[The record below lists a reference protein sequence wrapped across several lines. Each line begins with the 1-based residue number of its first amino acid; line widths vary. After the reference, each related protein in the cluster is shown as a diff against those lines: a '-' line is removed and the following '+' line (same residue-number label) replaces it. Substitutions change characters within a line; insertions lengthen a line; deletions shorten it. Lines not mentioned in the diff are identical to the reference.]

1 MSAPFRAKLVQ
12 EIKDNVAGRLGGQ
25 YFDYVTVKVKRDT
38 YKKILQKKLEK
49 QMDKSTELSQ
59 MSEIPLTGDWKK
71 IGDKVKQGL
80 PSGETGR
87 AHYQLIK
94 GTRISDTMW
103 TFAFKRRVNKTG
115 NIEKSSVA
123 KIKQLMKEHLE
134 EVAIEYVHGKTGTG
148 QFDSQ
153 LFRKTSIN
161 EIKEGLRQGDRMKG
175 AQGTNVDQAIA
186 KAIGESTKE
195 GMSSYIEVFGT
206 IIEFYK
212 ELFDY
217 DTDLHSVIS
226 KGQFKKS
233 ILMQGV
239 LDTKLAADNRAEYD
253 EAIKEHAIEFLE
265 EADGKMA
272 TEIFMRMKKGKK
284 NFGKGIGAKKF
295 LNLWSA
301 SPDTRD
307 QIDKLVKA
315 NIIGGLLN
323 FKHNINPDMRL
334 KVNKKLLAEGQKV
347 IGTKSSKTKAKR
359 GKKSFRTTHK
369 RFGSVAGA
377 REKAKQKLTPKVG
390 IELKELINNV
400 LPEAVAAKMHP
411 PALQFRTGRFANS
424 AEVTNVM
431 IGPRG
436 GTEIQYT
443 YQRDPYETFEPG
455 NKQGS
460 VQRDPRRIIGSTV
473 REIAQQMV
481 GQKFVR
487 TRRV

>member
-1 MSAPFRAKLVQ
+1 MSASFRAKLVT
-12 EIKDNVAGRLGGQ
+12 EIKKNVAGRLGGE
-25 YFDYVTVKVKRDT
+25 YFDYVTIKVKRKT
-38 YKKILQKKLEK
+38 YEKLLKKKLEEQK
-49 QMDKSTELSQ
+49 NKSSELNQMTTVD
-59 MSEIPLTGDWKK
+59 LTGEWKEIGRK
-71 IGDKVKQGL
+71 IRKEL
-80 PSGETGR
+80 PEGKTGR
-87 AHYQLIK
+87 HHYQRIK
-94 GTRISDTMW
+94 GTRISDTLW
-103 TFAFKRRVNKTG
+103 TFAFKRRKNKTG
-115 NIEKSSVA
+115 NIEKSAVA
-123 KIKQLMKEHLE
+123 KIKELMKEHLE
-134 EVAIEYVHGKTGTG
+134 RIAIEYVHGKTGTG
-148 QFDSQ
+148 QMDNQ
-153 LFRKTSIN
+153 LFRETSIN
-161 EIKEGLRQGDRMKG
+161 KIKEGLRSGEKMEG

-186 KAIGESTKE
+186 KAIGETTKANQ
-195 GMSSYIEVFGT
+195 MSYVEVFGT
-206 IIEFYK
+206 IIEFYN

-217 DTDLHSVIS
+217 DTDLISLIS
-226 KGQFKKS
+226 KGEFTKAVV
-233 ILMQGV
+233 MQGV
-239 LDTKLAADNRAEYD
+239 LDAKLAADNRGEYD

-272 TEIFMRMKKGKK
+272 TEIFMRMKKDKK
-284 NFGKGIGAKKF
+284 IFGKGIGAKKF

-347 IGTKSSKTKAKR
+347 IGTKRTRTKAKR
-359 GKKSFRTTHK
+359 GKKSFRTINK
-369 RFGSVAGA
+369 PFGSVAA
-377 REKAKQKLTPKVG
+377 ASTKANQKITPKVG

-431 IGPRG
+431 VGPRG

>member
-1 MSAPFRAKLVQ
+1 MSKQFRDKLVQ

-25 YFDYVTVKVKRDT
+25 YFDYVTVKIKRKT
-38 YKKILQKKLEK
+38 YEDLLGKKLEK
-49 QMDKSTELSQ
+49 QMAKSSELGQ
-59 MSEIPLTGDWKK
+59 MSKIPLTGDWKK
-71 IGDKVKQGL
+71 IGNKVKQGL
-80 PSGETGR
+80 PTGTTGR
-87 AHYQLIK
+87 AHYQLII
-94 GTRISDTMW
+94 GTRITDTMW

-115 NIEKSSVA
+115 NIEKSSIA

-134 EVAIEYVHGKTGTG
+134 KVAIEYVHGKTGTG
-148 QFDSQ
+148 QMDNQ
-153 LFRKTSIN
+153 LYRKTSIN
-161 EIKEGLRQGDRMKG
+161 EIKEGLQQGDKMRG

-186 KAIGESTKE
+186 KAIGDTTTE
-195 GMSSYIEVFGT
+195 GMNSYIEVFGT
-206 IIEFYK
+206 IIQFYK

-233 ILMQGV
+233 ILMQGI
-239 LDTKLAADNRAEYD
+239 LDAKLAADNRGEYD

-284 NFGKGIGAKKF
+284 NFGKGVGPKKF

-301 SPDTRD
+301 SPDTRN

-334 KVNKKLLAEGQKV
+334 KVNKKLLAEGKKV
-347 IGTKSSKTKAKR
+347 LGTKSSRTKAKR
-359 GKKSFRTTHK
+359 GKKSFSTIHR

-377 REKAKQKLTPKVG
+377 SAKAKQKMTPKIG

-431 IGPRG
+431 VGPRG

-455 NKQGS
+455 GKQGS
-460 VQRDPRRIIGSTV
+460 TQRDPRRIIGSTV
-473 REIAQQMV
+473 REIAQQMI

-487 TRRV
+487 TSRV